1 MGSEFTYEKGKP
13 PALHDVGVWLKFMA
27 LAVPWLAVSALANV
41 KPTARIMKNRNNQL
55 LVTVVSC
62 LQLRNH
68 IVFS

>member
-1 MGSEFTYEKGKP
+1 MGSECTYEKGKP

-27 LAVPWLAVSALANV
+27 LAVAVSALANV